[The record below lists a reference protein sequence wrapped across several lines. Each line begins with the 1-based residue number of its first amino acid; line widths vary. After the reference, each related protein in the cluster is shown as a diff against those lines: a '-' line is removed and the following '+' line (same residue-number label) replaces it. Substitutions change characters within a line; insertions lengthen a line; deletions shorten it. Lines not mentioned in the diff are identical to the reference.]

1 MFGFPLSLYNSG
13 ASPVKMTQD
22 ADSGFPKP
30 WTREIFYSI
39 KDGNWTDTNVW
50 NTASGRVGLLPTTN
64 DDVYIRHTVTLTAN
78 VNSNN
83 LFIASYA
90 TLRHDGT
97 SSTTR
102 VINVFG
108 NLTSSGNITASNGI
122 GAGISFVLYGT
133 SNSLDSYSVQTSL
146 FSITY
151 ARIGDQ
157 DIMPIVH
164 DKLFTSNGG
173 IKYAKSDL
181 TVTTSIYA
189 TQGTTIELGQYN
201 LDCGTLG
208 DGSSAYDGI
217 FSKQGYGTIL
227 FRGAIAP
234 RTTSSFILDG
244 NPLVECRGGI
254 SSPSALSFA
263 TFRSGTGTWT
273 FTTNN
278 QSVASTNLSFSCP
291 ILIDS
296 GITLT
301 IGGTYGTTITL
312 NDTINGVSGTSKLLM
327 GGATAPILNFATL
340 ASVSSMTTGI
350 WDFTTNANTIQYNGN
365 YSATI
370 PSYFTTFSSLTI
382 AGTGTKTLGV
392 NTTVNAAL
400 SIAAGTFELSSYN
413 LTVGGTTTCNAGTL
427 SKNAAGN
434 VIFIGNV
441 STTLLDFSG
450 GNPSVEVRNGI
461 IYNGNSFTFNTG
473 TGTWTFTTNNQSLVR
488 ATSISGTITFN
499 GNILISGAITLTL
512 DTQTSG
518 QLILQANSLNGDNAG
533 SKLVNKQTLYLI
545 NSSYPVPMTTGTLDI
560 SSFAN
565 TVGYVFNGNYTL
577 PYLTYS
583 GLTISGT
590 GTKTLSGNTTL
601 SGGLSVAAGTLELST
616 YNLSVTGTSNIASTL
631 SKSGAGNV
639 LFIGNTA
646 VSGTINFSSGNP
658 IIEFRNGVASNSNS
672 PTSSFGTGLITF
684 STNNQSISNG
694 VSPFTGFTFNNNIL
708 ISGAITVQ
716 TAKTGSGGYNGIFNG
731 YINGDNVASKFLMGV
746 DVPTIN
752 YRSATQPMAT
762 GILDTSTNLNTWV
775 YGNSNQDIKGN
786 LSILTKQV
794 YRNLTLNGGGTKT
807 LLGFVSVLNTYTL
820 TPPATVL
827 LNGFTITNP

>member
-1 MFGFPLSLYNSG
+1 MFGYPPILYDI
-13 ASPVKMTQD
+13 TQGVPTRFTPNVED
-22 ADSGFPKP
+22 NSGFP
-30 WTREIFYSI
+30 TTTRREIFYSI
-39 KDGNWTDTNVW
+39 KSGNWNDITVW
-50 NTASGRVGLLPTTN
+50 QTTSGRVGLLPTAN

-108 NLTSSGNITASNGI
+108 NLASSGNITASNGI

-133 SNSLDSYSVQTSL
+133 SNSLASYSVQTSL

-217 FSKQGYGTIL
+217 FSKQSYGTIL
-227 FRGAIAP
+227 FRGAITP

-278 QSVASTNLSFSCP
+278 QSIGSTSLTFDAP

-296 GITLT
+296 GITLN
-301 IGGTYGTTITL
+301 IGGTYGTTVTL
-312 NDTINGVSGTSKLLM
+312 NNTINGLSGTSKLLLS
-327 GGATAPILNFATL
+327 GTTAPILNYQ
-340 ASVSSMTTGI
+340 SS
-350 WDFTTNANTIQYNGN
+350 
-365 YSATI
+365 
-370 PSYFTTFSSLTI
+370 
-382 AGTGTKTLGV
+382 
-392 NTTVNAAL
+392 
-400 SIAAGTFELSSYN
+400 
-413 LTVGGTTTCNAGTL
+413 
-427 SKNAAGN
+427 
-434 VIFIGNV
+434 
-441 STTLLDFSG
+441 
-450 GNPSVEVRNGI
+450 
-461 IYNGNSFTFNTG
+461 
-473 TGTWTFTTNNQSLVR
+473 
-488 ATSISGTITFN
+488 
-499 GNILISGAITLTL
+499 
-512 DTQTSG
+512 
-518 QLILQANSLNGDNAG
+518 
-533 SKLVNKQTLYLI
+533 
-545 NSSYPVPMTTGTLDI
+545 
-560 SSFAN
+560 
-565 TVGYVFNGNYTL
+565 
-577 PYLTYS
+577 
-583 GLTISGT
+583 
-590 GTKTLSGNTTL
+590 
-601 SGGLSVAAGTLELST
+601 
-616 YNLSVTGTSNIASTL
+616 
-631 SKSGAGNV
+631 
-639 LFIGNTA
+639 
-646 VSGTINFSSGNP
+646 
-658 IIEFRNGVASNSNS
+658 
-672 PTSSFGTGLITF
+672 
-684 STNNQSISNG
+684 
-694 VSPFTGFTFNNNIL
+694 
-708 ISGAITVQ
+708 
-716 TAKTGSGGYNGIFNG
+716 
-731 YINGDNVASKFLMGV
+731 
-746 DVPTIN
+746 
-752 YRSATQPMAT
+752 TQPMAI
-762 GILDTSTNLNTWV
+762 GVLDTSTNLNTWV

-794 YRNLTLNGGGTKT
+794 HRNLILNGGGTKT

-820 TPPATVL
+820 TSPATL
-827 LNGFTITNP
+827 ALNGFTLTNP